1 MLKRGLPGALAR
13 YRVIAWTVGVLLLL
27 LTLVAMPLKY
37 FAHNDIG
44 VLIVAPVHGW
54 LYVAYLIATADLAR
68 RVQWRVKRVVAVA
81 LSGTIPF
88 VSFMMERQVRQ
99 WVQLQ
104 ARGGEEP
111 TTASAR

>member
-1 MLKRGLPGALAR
+1 MLKSGLPGALAR

-54 LYVAYLIATADLAR
+54 LYVVYLAATADLAR
-68 RVQWRVKRVVAVA
+68 RVQWPVMRVLGVA
-81 LSGTIPF
+81 LAGTIPF
-88 VSFMMERQVRQ
+88 VSFVMERQVRQ
-99 WVQLQ
+99 WVQIPD
-104 ARGGEEP
+104 EP
-111 TTASAR
+111 STVSAR